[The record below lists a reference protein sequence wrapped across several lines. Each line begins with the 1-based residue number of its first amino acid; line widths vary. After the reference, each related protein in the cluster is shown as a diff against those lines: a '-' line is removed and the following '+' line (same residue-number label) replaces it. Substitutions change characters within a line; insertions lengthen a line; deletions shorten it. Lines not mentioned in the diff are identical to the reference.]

1 MRVLRILW
9 PAIVVALCSPFMAS
23 AATPSFDCTKAKSSV
38 ETLICTDEDLAKL
51 DREVARLF
59 VLARNGLRGT
69 PRLPELI
76 GTQRGWIRA
85 RDDCWRQ
92 PDARVCVI
100 ESDTIRIQELREQY
114 PDARSRDSEGISKG
128 PMIVECPD
136 FDSFIGATF
145 VQANPPIV
153 FLRWGDVNR
162 LVLTLG
168 PSGSGARYVGKDDQN
183 REVVFWD
190 RGPEALL
197 ELPGRNQLT
206 CQVKTLG

>member
-1 MRVLRILW
+1 MRVLRSLL
-9 PAIVVALCSPFMAS
+9 PAIAVALCSPFFAS

-38 ETLICTDEDLAKL
+38 ETLICNDEDLAAL

-59 VLARNGLRGT
+59 VLARNGLSGT

-100 ESDTIRIQELREQY
+100 ESDAIRIQELREQY

-128 PMIVECPD
+128 PMIVECQD

-145 VQANPPIV
+145 IQANSPIV

-168 PSGSGARYVGKDDQN
+168 PSGSGARYVGKDNSN
-183 REVVFWD
+183 REVVLWD
-190 RGPEALL
+190 KGPEALL
-197 ELPGRNQLT
+197 ELPGRSQLT